1 MYQSFFRLGVKIRS
15 RCEKCLLNATS
26 DYDYILLEHY
36 DSNTIRIAMR
46 GVRMDLKATAT
57 RTEHEIPGLEGVRWQ
72 DVHWSQGN
80 SINKDFEYCR

>member
-1 MYQSFFRLGVKIRS
+1 M
-15 RCEKCLLNATS
+15 NATS

-57 RTEHEIPGLEGVRWQ
+57 RTEHEIPGLEGVR
-72 DVHWSQGN
+72 
-80 SINKDFEYCR
+80 

>member
-26 DYDYILLEHY
+26 DYDYNLLEHY
-36 DSNTIRIAMR
+36 DSMAMR

-57 RTEHEIPGLEGVRWQ
+57 RTEHEIQGLEGVR
-72 DVHWSQGN
+72 
-80 SINKDFEYCR
+80 